1 MNKEKTMEKRRV
13 VITGLGA
20 VTPCGIGVEKFW
32 NSMLE
37 GKSGVTL
44 TERINTEKQTVKI
57 SAEIKDKDFNP
68 EDYLDPKDAK
78 RMDRFTQFGVVA
90 ADEAIADAGLDEAG
104 YDPYR
109 IGVIVSS
116 AAGGFKTFE
125 QNHLAMIEKGPTK
138 GSPFTVP
145 MLIVDIASGRVSIK
159 HGYKGLNKCVASA
172 CATGTH
178 SIGDAFRSIQYG
190 DADAVV
196 AGGCEATLTTLG
208 IGAFTACRAL
218 SKRNDEPQK
227 ASRPY
232 DKDRDGFIMGEGAG
246 VMVLEEYE
254 HAKKRGA
261 HIYAEIVGYGQTADA
276 HDIVAPDPEGRG
288 ALKSMEFALA
298 DAGMKPEDIDYI
310 NPHGTSTGLGDIAE
324 SKAIEEIFGDKEKN
338 PNLLVSS
345 TKSMHGHMLGATG
358 AVEALVCVK
367 TITEGKV
374 PPTINLDNQD
384 EHVAN
389 LDYVPHKM
397 REKKVHAALTN
408 SFGFGGHNATL
419 IFREV

>member
-1 MNKEKTMEKRRV
+1 MDKRRV
-13 VITGLGA
+13 VITGLGV
-20 VTPCGIGVEKFW
+20 VTPCGIGVKNFW
-32 NSMLE
+32 ENMLA
-37 GKSGVTL
+37 GKSGVSL
-44 TERINTEKQTVKI
+44 TERIDTERQAVKI
-57 SAEIKDKDFNP
+57 SAEIKDRDFNP
-68 EDYLDPKDAK
+68 EDYIDPKEAK
-78 RMDRFTQFGVVA
+78 RMDRYTQFAMVA
-90 ADEAIADAGLDEAG
+90 ADEAIADAKLNEAG

-116 AAGGFKTFE
+116 AAGGFHTFE
-125 QNHLAMIEKGPTK
+125 KNHLAMLEKGPTK

-145 MLIVDIASGRVSIK
+145 MLIVDMASGRISIK
-159 HGYKGLNKCVASA
+159 YGYKGLNKVVVSA

-190 DADAVV
+190 DADAIV
-196 AGGCEATLTTLG
+196 AGGCEATITTLG
-208 IGAFTACRAL
+208 VGAFTACRAL

-232 DKDRDGFIMGEGAG
+232 DKDRDGFIMGEGAA
-246 VMVLEEYE
+246 VLILEEYE
-254 HAKKRGA
+254 HAKARGA
-261 HIYAEIVGYGQTADA
+261 KIYAEIVGYGQTADA
-276 HDIVAPDPEGRG
+276 HDIVAPDPEGKG

-298 DAGMKPEDIDYI
+298 DAGMKPEEIDYI
-310 NPHGTSTGLGDIAE
+310 NPHGTSTGLGDMAE
-324 SKAIEEIFGDKEKN
+324 SHAIAQIFGDKEKN

-358 AVEALVCVK
+358 AVEAVVCVK
-367 TITEGKV
+367 TITDGKV

-397 REKKVHAALTN
+397 REKKVHAALSN
-408 SFGFGGHNATL
+408 SFGFGGHNTTL
-419 IFREV
+419 IFKEV

>member
-1 MNKEKTMEKRRV
+1 MTEKRRV

-20 VTPCGIGVEKFW
+20 VTPCGVNVNSFW
-32 NSMLE
+32 ESMKA
-37 GKSGVTL
+37 GKSGVSTFEAIP
-44 TERINTEKQTVKI
+44 TEGHAVTIA
-57 SAEIKDKDFNP
+57 AEIKAKDFNP
-68 EDYLDPKDAK
+68 EDYLDPKEAK
-78 RMDRFTQFGVVA
+78 RMDRFTQFAMVA
-90 ADEAIADAGLDEAG
+90 ADEAIADSGIDEADI
-104 YDPYR
+104 DPYR

-125 QNHLAMIEKGPTK
+125 QNHLKMMNFGPTK

-145 MLIVDIASGRVSIK
+145 MLIVDIASGRISIK
-159 HGYKGLNKCVASA
+159 HGYKGLNKVVCSA

-178 SIGDAFRSIQYG
+178 SIGDAFRSIQWG
-190 DADAVV
+190 DADVVV
-196 AGGCEATLTTLG
+196 AGGCEATITTLG
-208 IGAFTACRAL
+208 VGAFTACRAL
-218 SKRNDEPQK
+218 SKRNDEPEK

-232 DKDRDGFIMGEGAG
+232 DKDRDGFVMGEGAG
-246 VMVLEEYE
+246 VVVLEEYE

-261 HIYAEIVGYGQTADA
+261 KIYAEIVGYGQTADA
-276 HDIVAPDPEGRG
+276 HDIVAPDPEGKG
-288 ALKSMEFALA
+288 ALKSMENALK

-324 SKAIEEIFGDKEKN
+324 SQAIAQIFGDKEKN

-358 AVEALVCVK
+358 AVEAIVCAKV
-367 TITEGKV
+367 ITDGIV

-389 LDYVPHKM
+389 LDYVPHKA
-397 REKKVHAALTN
+397 REKKVHAALSN
-408 SFGFGGHNATL
+408 SFGFGGHNCTL
-419 IFREV
+419 VFKEV